1 MTNLLKGELGFE
13 GCIISDAMSI
23 VGSAARVDLDKL
35 AVTFLNC
42 GGDMVLFNEP
52 EDHSLIMNAVK
63 SGILSIE
70 RLRDAARRVIGVK
83 EKARLFENQDDVLS
97 EITETKEELI
107 KQLETLGD
115 EIAEKSIKFVRNT
128 ENLLPLKA
136 QPNSKFLCVEIGD
149 DDLNATILYDELR
162 RHGHIVDVCNNKGH
176 KVISQIMN
184 DYDYILI
191 NCFFIGKHGGT
202 MRSG

>member
-1 MTNLLKGELGFE
+1 MTESTTATSISVFAVLSKPLITNLLKGELGFE
-13 GCIISDAMSI
+13 GCIISDAMSM

-63 SGILSIE
+63 SRVLPIE

-107 KQLETLGD
+107 KQLEILGD

-149 DDLNATILYDELR
+149 DDLNATVLYDELR
-162 RHGHIVDVCNNKGH
+162 RRGHTVEICNNKGH
-176 KVISQIMN
+176 
-184 DYDYILI
+184 
-191 NCFFIGKHGGT
+191 
-202 MRSG
+202 

>member
-1 MTNLLKGELGFE
+1 MTESTTATSISVYAVLSKPLITNLLKCELGFE
-13 GCIISDAMSI
+13 GCIISDAMSM

-63 SGILSIE
+63 SRVLPIE

-83 EKARLFENQDDVLS
+83 EKARLFEYQDDVLS

-107 KQLETLGD
+107 KQLEILGD

-128 ENLLPLKA
+128 E
-136 QPNSKFLCVEIGD
+136 
-149 DDLNATILYDELR
+149 T
-162 RHGHIVDVCNNKGH
+162 
-176 KVISQIMN
+176 
-184 DYDYILI
+184 
-191 NCFFIGKHGGT
+191 CF
-202 MRSG
+202 R